1 MSEIAYKIRAP
12 EKCSKLGQ
20 KKKNA
25 ISCEQNQKT
34 NTRMMKYYFFK
45 KKKKTLVSIRGPCAN
60 FPVWRAVLSIFLTLF
75 LGNT

>member
-45 KKKKTLVSIRGPCAN
+45 KKKKKL
-60 FPVWRAVLSIFLTLF
+60 
-75 LGNT
+75 